1 MRYLYVVNMDTSGE
15 HDVEWEKQSTNGYIG
30 CNHIYVYYKIFQS
43 NAIKYI
49 VFTHYCLYYVN
60 IETPCMHIHTICFG
74 ITKCFENLND
84 VEGLL
89 GKYKLLKIPWRGI
102 ENRKDSMTTKG
113 V

>member
-60 IETPCMHIHTICFG
+60 IETPCMHRHTICFG